1 MSRRRKRSYKNVKI
15 TIPLDDYIVLREVL
29 SSKGYPSVTEWV
41 REIVEKEISRI
52 KEELQPT
59 GWIKLDLDPLVFVD
73 KLSEIFSKKCVKIC
87 GQSLPLTI
95 VAKDYS
101 EEENLASRFCNI
113 LLSVIK
119 DVFASFGLENQVYGY
134 KCYPEPHVASL
145 ATLVFYIDEY
155 PYTVSLETKTMF
167 NEEMRLQMEIKGLR
181 VSGELILS
189 FWRKK
194 LYEILVRR
202 LTKWNPKFEGE
213 NIVFDIADDQLSEF
227 ENGIIEALKVFG
239 EVLGSNVLNVESNI
253 GPSSV
258 KFQADYV
265 RNNIFYNIAVEGDK
279 EEITP
284 SKYRIYLKISA

>member
-1 MSRRRKRSYKNVKI
+1 MPRRRKRSYKSVKI

-29 SSKGYPSVTEWV
+29 SSKGYSSVSGWV
-41 REIVEKEISRI
+41 REVVEKEISRI

-59 GWIKLDLDPLVFVD
+59 GWIKLDLDPLIFID
-73 KLSEIFSKKCVKIC
+73 KLSEIFSKNCVEIY
-87 GQSLPLTI
+87 GRPLPLTI

-101 EEENLASRFCNI
+101 EEEKLASKFCDI

-119 DVFASFGLENQVYGY
+119 DTFASFGLENQVYGC

-155 PYTVSLETKTMF
+155 PYVVSLETKTMF

-189 FWRKK
+189 YWKKK

-213 NIVFDIADDQLSEF
+213 NIVFKIDDEHLSEF
-227 ENGIIEALKVFG
+227 ENRIIEALKVFG
-239 EVLGSNVLNVESNI
+239 EVLGSNALNIESNI

-258 KFQADYV
+258 KFEAEYI
-265 RNNIFYNIAVEGDK
+265 RNNIFYSITVEGDK

-284 SKYRIYLKISA
+284 GKYRIYLKISA